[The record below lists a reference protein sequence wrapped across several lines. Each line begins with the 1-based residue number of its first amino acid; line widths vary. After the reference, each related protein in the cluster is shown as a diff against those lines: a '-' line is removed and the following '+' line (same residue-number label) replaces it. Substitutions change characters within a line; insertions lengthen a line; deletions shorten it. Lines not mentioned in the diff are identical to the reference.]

1 MADLL
6 SYGIDVD
13 AAVYQLRDVGLPDL
27 VRRSKRYTEY
37 LAVLL
42 EPVCD
47 RIDVAT
53 LVAVHEEVPRI
64 GVRTKDISA
73 APALGEFRD
82 HIDHFPTALRKVH
95 VPMCGGCFGI
105 VNDHMADL
113 NESRWV
119 YLVADLHLRAVDMDV
134 HPFDVFSFE
143 RKSTTRWE
151 WQRAMLLD

>member
-47 RIDVAT
+47 RIDVVLWHTKIAGSKDKRRVET
-53 LVAVHEEVPRI
+53 L
-64 GVRTKDISA
+64 
-73 APALGEFRD
+73 
-82 HIDHFPTALRKVH
+82 
-95 VPMCGGCFGI
+95 
-105 VNDHMADL
+105 
-113 NESRWV
+113 
-119 YLVADLHLRAVDMDV
+119 
-134 HPFDVFSFE
+134 
-143 RKSTTRWE
+143 
-151 WQRAMLLD
+151 LL